1 MTDKSVKAKKPMLLP
16 RFEGLSDISGR
27 NRTTANKSQR
37 LLNKMKVYIELMGLG
52 LSQASLLKLDPYAI
66 NQVNKFAGEF
76 QKTSVKATA
85 LGWFKD
91 SLKGE
96 LIANIA
102 YTLYLRIAPHNKNVV
117 KEPDP
122 KDVLAAYKAFVLMYP
137 FYLHD
142 VDSVRG
148 LELNRFFG
156 LLDAIKEHKTAPGK
170 CGKCTTEFIREASR
184 RIATCPQCALE
195 GRNKQKN
202 ESVV

>member
-1 MTDKSVKAKKPMLLP
+1 MKNQPMLLP
-16 RFEGLSDISGR
+16 RFKGLDSRSTRSSID
-27 NRTTANKSQR
+27 ANKSQR
-37 LLNKMKVYIELMGLG
+37 LIDRMQVYLELMRYG
-52 LSQASLLKLDPYAI
+52 LSQASLIKIDPYAT
-66 NQVNKFAGEF
+66 NQVTRFAGEF

-102 YTLYLRIAPHNKNVV
+102 YNLYQRVAPHNKNMI

-122 KDVLAAYKAFVLMYP
+122 KDVLAAYKAFVFMYP

-156 LLDAIKEHKTAPGK
+156 LLDAIKGHKTAPGT
-170 CGKCTTEFIREASR
+170 CGKCKVTFIREASR
-184 RIATCPQCALE
+184 RIATCPQCALD
-195 GRNKQKN
+195 GRIKQKN
-202 ESVV
+202 SLSS